1 MRNQLLLGR
10 GLDPLGILREDGTTD
25 YSLALEILAV
35 AKDGEYLKN
44 ALLRFVVQEFREDL
58 KKMLGIS
65 FAGITLRRDK
75 DFEYFLAE
83 HKKRRKVRARRH

>member
-1 MRNQLLLGR
+1 V
-10 GLDPLGILREDGTTD
+10 
-25 YSLALEILAV
+25 V
-35 AKDGEYLKN
+35 AKDDEYLKN
-44 ALLRFVVQEFREDL
+44 ALLRFVIQEFREDL